1 MEHFG
6 SLLPTESDSDF
17 GRSELCAR
25 DHIGSAGSPTSSG
38 PHPCL
43 EEKDPCKARYQGL
56 VAWKSIGWG
65 TISSLR
71 LRGYLEAAGVIRSLG
86 GKAAAWVGMDR
97 VGRGGPGC
105 RHFST
110 PRLLRLLSGDFVASG
125 FVKMFVYCAL
135 FLRDRTLIKR
145 SRRVRRTLTSLDFPP
160 PGEESCP
167 RPGNS

>member
-1 MEHFG
+1 MQ
-6 SLLPTESDSDF
+6 
-17 GRSELCAR
+17 
-25 DHIGSAGSPTSSG
+25 G
-38 PHPCL
+38 PL
-43 EEKDPCKARYQGL
+43 QGL

-65 TISSLR
+65 SISSLR
-71 LRGYLEAAGVIRSLG
+71 LGYLEAAGVIRPPG
-86 GKAAAWVGMDR
+86 GRAAAWVGMDR

-105 RHFST
+105 RHFT

-125 FVKMFVYCAL
+125 FVKVFVYCAL
-135 FLRDRTLIKR
+135 FLRDRALIKR